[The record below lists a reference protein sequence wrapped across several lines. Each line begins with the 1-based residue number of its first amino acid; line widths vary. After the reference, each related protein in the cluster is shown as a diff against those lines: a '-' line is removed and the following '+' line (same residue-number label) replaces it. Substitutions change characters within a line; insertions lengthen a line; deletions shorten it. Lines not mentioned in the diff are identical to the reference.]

1 MALVKPFIFQ
11 IVGYKNSGKTTVTTS
26 LIKRLKADGLN
37 VVSIKHHGHGGK
49 PETAKNN
56 DSMKHLKSGAIASIV
71 EGDGSLLLQSE
82 KIMWT
87 LEEKIKL
94 ASFFQP
100 DVILIEGHKN
110 ESYPKLLLVR
120 KKEDL
125 ELRRLRNIQAVVVW
139 DEVKEESFDHVPWF
153 YVNDPSAI
161 DWTVDYLEGQI
172 WKNR

>member
-1 MALVKPFIFQ
+1 MTEL
-11 IVGYKNSGKTTVTTS
+11 
-26 LIKRLKADGLN
+26 LKRLKADGLN

-56 DSMKHLKSGAIASIV
+56 DSSKHLESGAIASIV

-82 KIMWT
+82 KTMWT

-94 ASFFQP
+94 AAFFQP

-110 ESYPKLLLVR
+110 EPFPKLLLVR
-120 KKEDL
+120 KKDDL
-125 ELRRLRNIQAVVVW
+125 ELLQLRNIQAVMVW
-139 DEVKEESFDHVPWF
+139 DEALKESFKHVPCF

-161 DWTVDYLEGQI
+161 DWTVDYLEKQL
-172 WKNR
+172 